1 MEMIVEQAIKEL
13 AELNKKADIIIGI
26 MQKPENRIIKA
37 LEIAGAVITV
47 VSLLSVI
54 DIIRN
59 WLGF

>member
-1 MEMIVEQAIKEL
+1 VEQAVKEL
-13 AELNKKADIIIGI
+13 VELNKKADTIIGI
-26 MQKPENRIIKA
+26 MQKPENKFIKA
-37 LEIAGAVITV
+37 LEIAGTVITV

>member
-1 MEMIVEQAIKEL
+1 METIMEQAIKEL

-26 MQKPENRIIKA
+26 MQKPENKFVKA
-37 LEIAGAVITV
+37 LEIAGAAITV

-59 WLGF
+59 WLKF

>member
-1 MEMIVEQAIKEL
+1 MEQVIKEL

-26 MQKPENRIIKA
+26 MQKPENKILKA

-54 DIIRN
+54 DIMKN
-59 WLGF
+59 WLGI

>member
-26 MQKPENRIIKA
+26 MRKPENKFIKA